1 MKIYNRLSLIIFAIV
16 SLFSCAPTKY
26 VQTLAKGES
35 AIHGSY
41 GGPLANVPGVGPI
54 PIPFTSIGYGY
65 GLRERTTVFGTLYP
79 TAALFGNFQMDLGAS
94 FKLKKNDSIYGFSVI
109 PQLNIMN
116 HLGKDWRVFPEVNA
130 NFYHNYHRK
139 TTLRKV
145 KENYYYAGINTIFDL
160 TRVKANNVTQTNHL
174 LLSPQ
179 IGHCF
184 ERSRVSNRKEHVFS
198 QPRVWVYSIEAKLL
212 VPYMSNENIIVDY
225 ASLLGNHGGLGIYFG
240 IIRKF

>member
-1 MKIYNRLSLIIFAIV
+1 MRFYNCALLIVFSFV
-16 SLFSCAPTKY
+16 FLFSCAPTKY

-41 GGPLANVPGVGPI
+41 GGPVLTVPGVASI
-54 PIPFTSIGYGY
+54 PLPFTTVGYGY
-65 GLRERTTVFGTLYP
+65 GLTNTTTVYGSLYP

-94 FKLKKNDSIYGFSVI
+94 FKLKKNDSVYGFTAT
-109 PQLNIMN
+109 PQLNILS

-160 TRVKANNVTQTNHL
+160 TQVKANNVTQTNHL

-198 QPRVWVYSIEAKLL
+198 KPRVWVYSIEAKLL
-212 VPYMSNENIIVDY
+212 VPYKSNENIVVDY
-225 ASLLGNHGGLGIYFG
+225 ASLLGKHGGLGIYFG